1 MLKRTASFN
10 SYIHKTPSYS
20 LSRSKS
26 FHSLPPDNILKIN
39 VNYQN
44 PRLIN
49 GYVPV
54 IRETNIEKGII
65 AVNQIYQSI
74 KTDGWISHISNTGD
88 ISDITKREKE
98 IYKKQEK
105 TREDL
110 WNMRCCITYNL
121 LNKMQKLLNLLKKM
135 GDTQNH
141 TCFVC
146 YNNTKP
152 TGVILIRKYH
162 SQHSRVKA
170 YYPEI
175 IYLITHP
182 GIQNCAYL
190 LMEKAVNIS
199 YQMGYHG
206 KLKLTIATDELSPKV
221 YEKMGFIKMKE
232 PDNMK
237 MTLDPNGNKAWIFS
251 PSHGGYRFTGTY

>member
-1 MLKRTASFN
+1 M
-10 SYIHKTPSYS
+10 
-20 LSRSKS
+20 
-26 FHSLPPDNILKIN
+26 
-39 VNYQN
+39 
-44 PRLIN
+44 
-49 GYVPV
+49 
-54 IRETNIEKGII
+54 EKGII
-65 AVNQIYQSI
+65 AVNQLYQSI
-74 KTDGWISHISNTGD
+74 KTDGWISHIND
-88 ISDITKREKE
+88 MTKREKE

-110 WNMRCCITYNL
+110 WDIRCCTTYNL

-152 TGVILIRKYH
+152 IGVMLIRKYNSKH
-162 SQHSRVKA
+162 NSP

-175 IYLITHP
+175 NFLITHP

-190 LMEKAVNIS
+190 LMEQAVNIS

-221 YEKMGFIKMKE
+221 YEKMGFINMKE

-237 MTLDPNGNKAWIFS
+237 MTLDPNGNKAWVFS
-251 PSHGGYRFTGTY
+251 PSHGGYRFTGTC